1 MNRNGSPNSVQLSA
15 GIELTATDDG
25 LQLDLL
31 AAMASS
37 LGHRHERI
45 LSALSTV
52 ADSYLGPGA
61 VLSQWVEPQRERQ
74 RSEPQ
79 GWDAPFSEFAA
90 VRLLPSASE
99 AIDLAIRLARRIGLS
114 AEETPSRG
122 DRGPAARDA
131 FRVITLLGSDLGDT
145 LACRAASGTF
155 ERQDSL
161 GPLVPGFRHVAAGD
175 LRAIEKSID
184 AQTAAILL
192 APVDWNRGGAA
203 WDAGFLPKVRELC
216 DAKNL
221 LLILDETRVPAAISG
236 HWFYHQTAE
245 IRPDIVVASAG
256 WTGGLPGGLVLVT
269 RDDHAAIALADDS
282 GNRGDS
288 DYPLLL
294 EIVRATAAGIESLG
308 GPGGAM
314 GLAEAWQSGLQ
325 ELVEGF
331 EFLDDIE
338 CRGLWAVLRSDIDA
352 HGIAAACGRAG
363 VRLAV
368 TNDTTLLACPPLSVT
383 ANNLTEIFARLRS
396 GLEMVERETIES

>member
-1 MNRNGSPNSVQLSA
+1 MNRSGSPNSVQLSA
-15 GIELTATDDG
+15 GIEITAADGG

-45 LSALSTV
+45 LSALSAV
-52 ADSYLGPGA
+52 ADTFLGPGA
-61 VLSQWVEPQRERQ
+61 VVNQWVEPQRER
-74 RSEPQ
+74 RRLEPQ

-99 AIDLAIRLARRIGLS
+99 ATDLAIQLARRIGLS
-114 AEETPSRG
+114 AEIPSGG
-122 DRGPAARDA
+122 DRGVAARDA
-131 FRVITLLGSDLGDT
+131 YRVITLLGSDLGDT
-145 LACRAASGTF
+145 LACRSASGTF

-221 LLILDETRVPAAISG
+221 LLILDETRVPAAITG

-245 IRPDIVVASAG
+245 IRPDIVLASAG
-256 WTGGLPGGLVLVT
+256 WTGGLPGGLLLVT
-269 RDDHAAIALADDS
+269 REDHAAIALADDPS
-282 GNRGDS
+282 NRGDS

-308 GPGGAM
+308 GPEGAM
-314 GLAEAWQSGLQ
+314 ELTETWDAGWR

-331 EFLDDIE
+331 EFLADIE
-338 CRGLWAVLRSDIDA
+338 CQGLWAVLRSDIDA
-352 HGIAAACGRAG
+352 HGIAAACDRAG

-368 TNDTTLLACPPLSVT
+368 TSDTTLLACPPLSVT